1 LKTRANGHGGKRK
14 GAGKPKGVLW
24 PSTIA
29 KQQARELTRQ
39 FITERIPRLLEAQ
52 LNNAEGIGHLMLRD
66 PETGKFERVVSSG
79 DPKVDE
85 ALIDAAIAQGKQQCW
100 IYLKDPSV
108 QAFTDLM
115 NRALDKPKEQAL
127 EVNVKGELKAKSDAE
142 ILAALAAIQKKLRA
156 E

>member
-1 LKTRANGHGGKRK
+1 MKNGHGGKRA

-29 KQQARELTRQ
+29 KAEARELTRQ
-39 FITERIPRLLEAQ
+39 IISARLPRLLDAQ

-66 PETGKFERVVSSG
+66 PETGKFERVVSTG
-79 DPKVDE
+79 DPAKDE
-85 ALIDAAIAQGKQQCW
+85 AIIDAAIAMGRQQCW

-115 NRALDKPKEQAL
+115 NRALDKPADHL
-127 EVNVKGELKAKSDAE
+127 ELSGKDGGPLEIVVKKPW
-142 ILAALAAIQKKLRA
+142 
-156 E
+156 